1 MMKFLSSKL
10 LSEYAIY
17 SKSNLPRV
25 SCINRFNER
34 NCLYE
39 YRLMKKNIFNSLLL
53 MLLLMVGL
61 SSCTDTQLVQGDEAT
76 VLPNGDILLK
86 TEVTV
91 LDAPQVNTRS
101 IDPDGLVITNIWFL
115 CFDAN
120 GSYIGRRQ
128 ATITPKDIANSSYSL
143 TVSVPQSTR
152 KTHVIGNLDL
162 DGFNAP
168 AGISETT
175 LIPTLV
181 SSSGRM
187 TYWARKEFTG
197 EPTNDD
203 INGLQLL
210 SNQAKVSFVNN
221 TNNSLTV
228 EGFALCNVRAW
239 GTTAPFNPNAENPFD
254 FDLENFNNLY
264 ITSPDAEHL
273 QLSPDPEDV
282 LTTAEQYL
290 FEDPNT
296 LLEPVFAIF
305 KIKSADQ
312 QSSKYYKIMFV
323 DDESNMLPIYRGY
336 NYKININGVP
346 QEFGY
351 ATFEEAK
358 NGTAANNAWVSID
371 PEVPSLSDGTNSL
384 DIPGGVSYVYTTGG
398 DVQIPFTYKGTGTV
412 SVSWLQ
418 NDGSVSASAPSLSEP
433 VESETGVKSYNI
445 KVSVAQPGENLSK
458 GVILL
463 RAGSFTR
470 YVNVFVM
477 KEMEFK
483 PVLVSS
489 PIPQNKGE
497 YVTMTFSIPDNYPE
511 ELLPITCKIATNR
524 MNPVNMG
531 ENHFTTIVE
540 KCEFQITHT
549 DSQTGQTTVDTHTT
563 DWGYKFVYTINKP
576 GVQEVHFTMNSSL
589 GSDPEGSVTGCKEP
603 SGVAHTHIFL
613 EADYFKDEEAIVH
626 FQDAGSLNNIRLI
639 GDDINSVTPPGHS
652 EQSVLPTANQEV
664 TCGLYFEGQ
673 DVPAETYMRVST
685 KALKYLKVADAASG
699 VEVVDSITSG
709 STTDY
714 WLKFTKEFTAS
725 ETSVLNLKFLTRT
738 AGADDYVRFFIDEGY
753 KGTEN
758 TQKYKSATLALSTE
772 DAFDFSLT
780 MNSNEIPYG
789 VGQPIALT
797 FKVPAD
803 AISTTD
809 LNLQILTD
817 NLEVDPSE
825 PYYEYIKPLPN
836 GGGYE
841 LTIPKGSQMVSQQGG
856 TLHFL
861 TTRIASADNV
871 TLRTA
876 DNTQALFTPFVGS
889 FANTPATGT
898 ISLPETATVPLDQNS
913 FIALERKNGT
923 RVGVFNITSSGL
935 TANYA
940 LTLRP
945 EYDFTMDE
953 TLTVYYYN
961 LVSNKT
967 FEATTTFNDLLT
979 TDYKIQLKEK

>member
-1 MMKFLSSKL
+1 M
-10 LSEYAIY
+10 
-17 SKSNLPRV
+17 RT
-25 SCINRFNER
+25 
-34 NCLYE
+34 
-39 YRLMKKNIFNSLLL
+39 NIFNSLLL
-53 MLLLMVGL
+53 LILLMVGV

-86 TEVTV
+86 TEVSI
-91 LDAPQVNTRS
+91 LDAPQMNTRS

-120 GSYIGRRQ
+120 DSYIGRRQ
-128 ATITPKDIANSSYSL
+128 ATILSQDISSSTYSL
-143 TVSVPQSTR
+143 TVSVPKST
-152 KTHVIGNLDL
+152 KITHVIGNLDL

-187 TYWARKEFTG
+187 TYWARKEFNG
-197 EPTNDD
+197 EPTSQE

-210 SNQAKVSFVNN
+210 FNQAKVSFVNN
-221 TNNSLTV
+221 TTLTV
-228 EGFALCNVRAW
+228 QGFALCNIRAW
-239 GTTAPFNPNAENPFD
+239 GTTAPFNPSNEADPFG
-254 FDLENFNNLY
+254 FDLNNFNNLY

-273 QLSPDPEDV
+273 QLSPDPDDV

-296 LLEPVFAIF
+296 LLEPVYAIF
-305 KIKSADQ
+305 KID
-312 QSSKYYKIMFV
+312 SKYYKIMFV
-323 DDESNMLPIYRGY
+323 DGESNLLPIYRNY
-336 NYKININGVP
+336 NYKITINGVP
-346 QEFGY
+346 QGFGY
-351 ATFEEAK
+351 TTFDEAK

-398 DVQIPFTYKGTGTV
+398 NVEIPFTYKGTGNV

-418 NDGSVSASAPSLSEP
+418 NDGSVSASVPSLSEP

-445 KVSVAQPGENLSK
+445 KVSVAQPTDILSK

-463 RAGSFTR
+463 RAGNFTR
-470 YVNVFVM
+470 YINLFLM

-511 ELLPITCKIATNR
+511 ELFPITCKIATNR
-524 MNPVNMG
+524 MNPINMG

-540 KCEFQITHT
+540 DCEYQITHT

-563 DWGYKFVYTINKP
+563 DWGYKFAYTINKP
-576 GVQEVHFTMNSSL
+576 GPQEIHLTMNSSI
-589 GSDPEGSVTGCKEP
+589 GNDPEGSVIGCKEP

-613 EADYFKDEEAIVH
+613 EADYFKDEEVIVH

-639 GDDINSVTPPGHS
+639 GDDESTVLGHTQ
-652 EQSVLPTANQEV
+652 QSVLPTANQEV

-673 DVPAETYMRVST
+673 NVPANTYMRVST
-685 KALKYLKVADAASG
+685 QVLKYLKVTDADSG

-714 WLKFTKEFTAS
+714 WLKFTKEFTAGS
-725 ETSVLNLKFLTRT
+725 GSVLNLKFLTRT
-738 AGADDYVRFFIDEGY
+738 ASADDYVRFFIDEGY
-753 KGTEN
+753 KGAQN

-772 DAFDFSLT
+772 DAFDFALT
-780 MNSNEIPYG
+780 MKSNKIPYG
-789 VGQPIALT
+789 VGQPIELT
-797 FKVPAD
+797 FKVPAA
-803 AISTTD
+803 AISTTN

-817 NLEVDPSE
+817 NLEVDPSD
-825 PYYEYIKPLPN
+825 PYYEYIKPLPD

-898 ISLPETATVPLDQNS
+898 ISLPEGATVPLDENS

-923 RVGVFNITSSGL
+923 RVGVFNITSSGI

-979 TDYKIQLKEK
+979 ENYNIQLKEK